1 MDRVPDFGRMGGGET
16 AAGSPLINAYEN
28 RGAGHLLSA
37 LLREHEAPGLGG
49 DHVPGNLSQL
59 AGEGFAKVQGAGGES
74 PDAPHGF
81 SQPPTGWGTSI
92 MRRFC

>member
-1 MDRVPDFGRMGGGET
+1 MDRVLDFGRMGGGQT

-37 LLREHEAPGLGG
+37 LLREHETPGLGG

-59 AGEGFAKVQGAGGES
+59 VGEGLAKVQGARGES
-74 PDAPHGF
+74 SDAPQGF
-81 SQPPTGWGTSI
+81 S
-92 MRRFC
+92 